1 MSTVSDWEFV
11 LSHLVQGLGLWL
23 KTPMQWLSFSGSVEF
38 YLLFMPAVYWCWNA
52 WLGLELGLMLIL
64 SAGLNEILKLTF
76 RRPRPYWVPGN
87 DVEFLAAEGEESFAF
102 PSGHAQNAGSLWGL
116 LTARLPR
123 PSHLR
128 DSLIGLLI
136 LLVGVSRVF
145 LGVHAAGDV
154 VAGWAVGLALLWV
167 YLRCRNGAA
176 ARLAGMNS
184 MHRASLILLSSL
196 LLLVSAV
203 IARSARGA
211 PWLLRS
217 WEETALQTSGTPIDP
232 LQLDNSVDL
241 AGLLLGLGL
250 GASWLWERG
259 WLRSD
264 GTLSRRIAR
273 YAVGFAGLILVWM
286 GLRALVPAQPG
297 LFRYSRIT
305 CPQYSQE
312 IWSMPRRTRCVMG
325 PLQTG
330 QRVGAWRTLS
340 TSSWSTSTV
349 RSLSSSPALACPIH
363 ACHFMQSWPS
373 R

>member
-52 WLGLELGLMLIL
+52 WLGLELGIVLIF
-64 SAGLNEILKLTF
+64 SAGLNETLKLVF

-87 DVEFLAAEGEESFAF
+87 DLEFLAAEGEESFAF
-102 PSGHAQNAGSLWGL
+102 PSGHAQNACSLWGL

-136 LLVGVSRVF
+136 LLVGLSRVF
-145 LGVHAAGDV
+145 LGVHAVGDV
-154 VAGWAVGLALLWV
+154 VAGWVVGLALLWL
-167 YLRCRNGAA
+167 YLRWRKGAA

-184 MHRASLILLSSL
+184 TQRALLILLSSL
-196 LLLVSAV
+196 LLLVCAA
-203 IARSARGA
+203 IARCARGA
-211 PWLLRS
+211 SGLLPS
-217 WEETALQTSGTPIDP
+217 WEEMALQTSGSPIDP

-250 GASWLWERG
+250 GASWLWEHG

-264 GTLSRRIAR
+264 GSPLRRTAR
-273 YAVGFAGLILVWM
+273 YAVGFVGLILVWM
-286 GLRALVPAQPG
+286 GLGALVPAEPS
-297 LFRYSRIT
+297 LTAMAARYLRASLT
-305 CPQYSQE
+305 
-312 IWSMPRRTRCVMG
+312 
-325 PLQTG
+325 
-330 QRVGAWRTLS
+330 GAWVAAGAPAIF
-340 TSSWSTSTV
+340 V
-349 RSLSSSPALACPIH
+349 RFGLADRAPAARESVHERHGGTTI
-363 ACHFMQSWPS
+363 
-373 R
+373 